1 MELGFARIKELKII
15 CNSSINET
23 FNDATVNT
31 IGIGERRFNVLSTVE
46 NDQIFDEQV
55 FTTRASNP
63 CIWLATQ
70 MPRQPHRSPWDG

>member
-1 MELGFARIKELKII
+1 M
-15 CNSSINET
+15 
-23 FNDATVNT
+23 VNT
-31 IGIGERRFNVLSTVE
+31 IGVGDRRFNVLSTVE

-63 CIWLATQ
+63 RIWLVTQ